1 MTTYDLFTT
10 PVPPGTWDVPATGAA
25 RFSWEY
31 DDGRQRL
38 LDLYQ
43 RGKDKQWDAA
53 KRIDW
58 DQPVDPAN
66 VMQTGEELT
75 AIYGSRQYEKL
86 NQAEGDELSPP
97 MSSWLVRQFLHGAHG
112 RR

>member
-1 MTTYDLFTT
+1 MSTYDMYTS
-10 PVPPGTWDVPATGAA
+10 PVAAGTWDVPAAGAA

-53 KRIDW
+53 KRIGW
-58 DQPVDPAN
+58 DQPVDPFN
-66 VMQTGEELT
+66 VQETGDEFCP
-75 AIYGSRQYEKL
+75 ICGSRQGEKL
-86 NQAEGDELSPP
+86 NQTEREELNHHLAA
-97 MSSWLVRQFLHGAHG
+97 WLFGQ
-112 RR
+112 